1 MANLDDILTRFQLTH
16 AEVTMWVEEGWVEP
30 DREGDGFVFGEED
43 VARIGL
49 IVDLR
54 RDLEID
60 ESAMPVVLSLLD
72 QLHAARAAL
81 KRIAA
86 AISEL
91 PPDLRDRLTA
101 VLGEHGADSGDGD
114 EGP

>member
-1 MANLDDILTRFQLTH
+1 MTSLDDILTRFDLTH
-16 AEVTMWVEEGWVEP
+16 AEVTMWVEEGWIEP
-30 DREGDGFVFGEED
+30 DREGDDFIFDEED

-81 KRIAA
+81 KRITG
-86 AISEL
+86 AIAEL
-91 PPDLRDRLTA
+91 PPDIRDRLSA
-101 VLGEHGADSGDGD
+101 ILGDHA
-114 EGP
+114 

>member
-1 MANLDDILTRFQLTH
+1 MANLDEILTRFELTR
-16 AEVTMWVEEGWVEP
+16 EELTMWVEEGWIEP
-30 DREGDGFVFGEED
+30 EREDASFVFDEAD

-91 PPDLRDRLTA
+91 PPDLRERLTA
-101 VLGEHGADSGDGD
+101 VLGEHGESGETDN
-114 EGP
+114 PV

>member
-1 MANLDDILTRFQLTH
+1 MASLDDILTRFQLTH
-16 AEVTMWVEEGWVEP
+16 AEVTMWVEEGWIEP
-30 DREGDGFVFGEED
+30 DREGDAFVFDEAD

-81 KRIAA
+81 KRITA
-86 AISEL
+86 AIAEL
-91 PPDLRDRLTA
+91 PPEFRERLSA
-101 VLGEHGADSGDGD
+101 VLGEHATDSEESD
-114 EGP
+114 ERA

>member
-1 MANLDDILTRFQLTH
+1 MATFDEILVRFELTRTD
-16 AEVTMWVEEGWVEP
+16 VTMWIEEGWVEP
-30 DREGDGFVFGEED
+30 QREGETYVFD
-43 VARIGL
+43 DADATRIGL

-81 KRIAA
+81 KRITSALA
-86 AISEL
+86 DL
-91 PPDLRDRLTA
+91 PPDIRERLSA
-101 VLGEHGADSGDGD
+101 VLGEHAITDVD
-114 EGP
+114 EA